1 MEVNMKNKVLD
12 FLEHFSQASL
22 DNTQDVLEWF
32 VDDDV
37 SQLYTMI
44 MENMGI
50 DEFMEEMSHR
60 VYEYNDKYYILE
72 EEDMLRLQEIEQGE

>member
-1 MEVNMKNKVLD
+1 MKNKVLD
-12 FLEHFSQASL
+12 FLEQFSQASL

-60 VYEYNDKYYILE
+60 VYEYNDVYYILE

>member
-1 MEVNMKNKVLD
+1 MKNKVLD
-12 FLEHFSQASL
+12 FLDEFSQAVF
-22 DNTQDVLEWF
+22 DNKIQCLEWF

-60 VYEYNDKYYILE
+60 VYEYDDVYYILE
-72 EEDMLRLQEIEQGE
+72 EEDMLKLQEIEQGE